1 MSLSNHSNPGKR
13 SFIIT
18 FFYKPTTLKYS
29 RPVYAGTF
37 IVTQKALFFAS
48 ITLCAYAASIIALN
62 ASTLRALT
70 ILPRKARREPTY
82 ELALEASEFANAYDT
97 PPLAAA

>member
-1 MSLSNHSNPGKR
+1 MSLSYRSNPDKR

-18 FFYKPTTLKYS
+18 FFYKSTTLKYS
-29 RPVYAGTF
+29 RPAYAGTF
-37 IVTQKALFFAS
+37 IVPQQALFFAS

-70 ILPRKARREPTY
+70 ILPRKARREPTDVC
-82 ELALEASEFANAYDT
+82 ALEAS
-97 PPLAAA
+97 